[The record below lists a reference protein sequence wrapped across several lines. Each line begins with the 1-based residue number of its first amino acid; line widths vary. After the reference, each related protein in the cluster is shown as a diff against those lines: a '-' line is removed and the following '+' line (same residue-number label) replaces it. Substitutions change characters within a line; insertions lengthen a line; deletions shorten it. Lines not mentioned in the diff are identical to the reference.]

1 MSRVTV
7 YTSLPLTI
15 SNQLFFVLSF
25 DKTLLNYHRIMN
37 IWKIKSLVSSM
48 RHLVFYYFSSFFPYL
63 SVFVFF
69 SSLERFGIGTALALH
84 AVVVL
89 LLHSLP
95 ICKVSVSVLVGRV
108 CVCVSVCVCVCV
120 CVSSIF
126 FIHFCGCFRQEKSF
140 LLTGFNAS
148 LHLDRWKTNELIS
161 SFGKRVIFLAEN
173 TSFNKHI
180 AFNLLTSFFIKLCSE
195 LKYCVVVTVSA

>member
-1 MSRVTV
+1 
-7 YTSLPLTI
+7 
-15 SNQLFFVLSF
+15 
-25 DKTLLNYHRIMN
+25 
-37 IWKIKSLVSSM
+37 M

-108 CVCVSVCVCVCV
+108 CVCVCLCVCVCFV
-120 CVSSIF
+120 NF

-148 LHLDRWKTNELIS
+148 LHLDREKQMN
-161 SFGKRVIFLAEN
+161 
-173 TSFNKHI
+173 
-180 AFNLLTSFFIKLCSE
+180 
-195 LKYCVVVTVSA
+195 